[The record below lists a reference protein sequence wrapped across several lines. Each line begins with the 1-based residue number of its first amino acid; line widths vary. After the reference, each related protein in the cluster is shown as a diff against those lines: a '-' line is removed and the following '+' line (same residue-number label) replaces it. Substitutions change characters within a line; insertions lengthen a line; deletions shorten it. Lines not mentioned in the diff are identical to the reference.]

1 MIFELPPTGTE
12 QPPAFTTAAAC
23 QDWLATVP
31 LANAVQAQSM
41 LLRQFG
47 LMRRYTLPHGERF
60 AILEALRAPLADVQD
75 DAAKNSLASR
85 CRWRPMNRRRWKPR

>member
-41 LLRQFG
+41 LRNYLAK
-47 LMRRYTLPHGERF
+47 LPDMSGKTKQ
-60 AILEALRAPLADVQD
+60 I
-75 DAAKNSLASR
+75 KN
-85 CRWRPMNRRRWKPR
+85 